1 MKTTQRVLELLTT
14 TPSYLSGQEIAD
26 KLKLSRTAVWK
37 AIKSLKEQG
46 YEITSKPHVGYRY
59 FENDTLNKTAILNAL
74 PADLELDLEIYATLP
89 STNLK
94 AKELSLTAKN
104 SRPLVIIADQQTAGY
119 GRYQRPFVSPKD
131 TGIYL
136 SILLNNDQT
145 DFDPGLLTTATAV
158 CVTRTLKKLLN
169 VEPTIKWVN
178 DVLVDGK
185 KVCGIL
191 TEGITDLET
200 QALKQI
206 IVGTGINFLTPLEA
220 FSSELLERVGTLK
233 EYVTQQKI
241 TRNQFIAEYL
251 TQFFSLY
258 QNYTDASFMV
268 EYREASELIGKN
280 FTLKR
285 FNGQVEAKVLTIDDH
300 GALVLDNGQTFNSGE
315 VIKVRKA

>member
-280 FTLKR
+280 VTLKR

>member
-46 YEITSKPHVGYRY
+46 YDITSKPHVGYRY

-280 FTLKR
+280 VTLKR